1 MLQKIL
7 QRILSLSIILCATI
21 QGSTQIMPTDSALL
35 KIFESDVLLP
45 QLIDSAL
52 KSSGEIKR
60 IDNSIL
66 VWKETTQIN
75 KKNIL
80 SGISLLSS
88 YNYGTAGDLTT
99 GKDNTGTNPYTAFR
113 TNKGDRYNIGVNV
126 QMPLSFI
133 LGRKNLIRVSDLQ
146 SKMAEGERDNALLY
160 VKSEVIRLYQ
170 EMKLAEKLVLL
181 SGKGKQT
188 SYVNYSLSQKSF
200 VQGNSDLDQLS
211 RLHDIYSKASTEF
224 ETNVNR
230 FQTSYLQLQEFAGIR
245 LSNLIIQAK

>member
-1 MLQKIL
+1 MLQKTL
-7 QRILSLSIILCATI
+7 QRILSVGIILCATM
-21 QGSTQIMPTDSALL
+21 QGSAQIMPTDSALL

-211 RLHDIYSKASTEF
+211 RLHDIYSKASAEF

-245 LSNLIIQAK
+245 LSNLIIKAK